1 MAFVHGKSSVFK
13 LDNAS
18 GSLTDISAFVNNVD
32 FPETADV
39 AETSVLGASNKTY
52 IVGLKDATISLGGL
66 FDATVDAI
74 LGAVVG
80 QTATLSYEYS
90 PEGTGSGK
98 VKYTGEAILTNY
110 ALSSP
115 VGDVPLTLVTI
126 KNAPPPTVE
135 LAELSLAVPC
145 TPVAV

>member
-52 IVGLKDATISLGGL
+52 IVGLKDATISLSGL
-66 FDATVDAI
+66 FDATADAI
-74 LGAVVG
+74 FGAVVG
-80 QTATLSYEYS
+80 QTATLSFEYS
-90 PEGTGSGK
+90 PEGTASGK
-98 VKYTGEAILTNY
+98 IKYTGECILTNY
-110 ALSSP
+110 AMSSP
-115 VGDVPLTLVTI
+115 VGDVVAYSADLQCSGAVTRG
-126 KNAPPPTVE
+126 TH
-135 LAELSLAVPC
+135 
-145 TPVAV
+145 

>member
-52 IVGLKDATISLGGL
+52 IVGLKDATISISGL

-90 PEGTGSGK
+90 PEGTASGK
-98 VKYTGEAILTNY
+98 IKYTGEAILTNY

-115 VGDVPLTLVTI
+115 VGDVVAYSADLQCSGAVTRG
-126 KNAPPPTVE
+126 TH
-135 LAELSLAVPC
+135 
-145 TPVAV
+145 

>member
-1 MAFVHGKSSVFK
+1 MAFVHGSDSSFK

-18 GSLTDISAFVNNVD
+18 GSLTDISTYVNNVD

-39 AETSVLGASNKTY
+39 AETSTLGASNKTY

-80 QTATLSYEYS
+80 QSATLSFEYS
-90 PEGTGSGK
+90 PEGTASGK
-98 VKYTGEAILTNY
+98 GKYTGEGILTSY
-110 ALSSP
+110 TLSSP
-115 VGDVPLTLVTI
+115 VGDVVGFSADLQVSGAVTRG
-126 KNAPPPTVE
+126 TH
-135 LAELSLAVPC
+135 
-145 TPVAV
+145 

>member
-1 MAFVHGKSSVFK
+1 MAFVHGKSSTYK
-13 LDNAS
+13 LDNSS
-18 GSLTDISAFVNNVD
+18 GSLTHISAFVNNVD

-90 PEGTGSGK
+90 PEGTASGK

-115 VGDVPLTLVTI
+115 VGDVVAYSADLQCSGAVTRG
-126 KNAPPPTVE
+126 TH
-135 LAELSLAVPC
+135 
-145 TPVAV
+145 

>member
-1 MAFVHGKSSVFK
+1 MAFVHGKNSVMK

-52 IVGLKDATISLGGL
+52 LAGLKDATIGL
-66 FDATVDAI
+66 TGFFDATADAI
-74 LGAVVG
+74 FGAVIG
-80 QTATLSYEYS
+80 QSATLSFEYS

-98 VKYTGEAILTNY
+98 VKYTGECILTNY

-115 VGDVPLTLVTI
+115 VGDVVAYSGDLQVSGAVTRG
-126 KNAPPPTVE
+126 TH
-135 LAELSLAVPC
+135 
-145 TPVAV
+145 

>member
-1 MAFVHGKSSVFK
+1 MAFVHGSDSVFK
-13 LDNAS
+13 LDNAG
-18 GSLTDISAFVNNVD
+18 GSLTDISTYVNNVD

-39 AETSVLGASNKTY
+39 AETSTLGASNKTY

-80 QTATLSYEYS
+80 QSATLSFEYS

-98 VKYTGEAILTNY
+98 VKYTGECFLTSY
-110 ALSSP
+110 TLSSP
-115 VGDVPLTLVTI
+115 VGDVVGFSADLQVSGAVTRG
-126 KNAPPPTVE
+126 TH
-135 LAELSLAVPC
+135 
-145 TPVAV
+145 